1 MNIETKANVGDIVY
15 YLKRISRVNCS
26 VCAGTGKI
34 HLGTAIMPN
43 AESPDAFAASLS
55 EQFMQNLTE
64 MIIGNVREY
73 DCPECGGKGTVK
85 ATGQSRYEVGKGTV
99 VSIEAT
105 MNQGH
110 EKVIYRVTDSTSA
123 TNRTLT
129 DEKLYLD
136 QEAAEKQCRFM
147 NLERRVVPLEC
158 VQIPPRFAKTIP
170 CNEKLVNRLNEWCS
184 HRKFETEIYVDENL
198 NLFDGYTS
206 YLVYR
211 MLGIFDIP
219 VVIWPE
225 DARK

>member
-1 MNIETKANVGDIVY
+1 MNVETKANVGDTIY
-15 YLKRISRVNCS
+15 FLKRINRVTCPLCN
-26 VCAGTGKI
+26 GDGKI
-34 HLGTAIMPN
+34 ILTPKV
-43 AESPDAFAASLS
+43 SASS
-55 EQFMQNLTE
+55 IGEQIVEQFMNAS
-64 MIIGNVREY
+64 MGNVKEY
-73 DCPECGGKGTVK
+73 DCPECGGKGTVI
-85 ATGQSRYEVGKGTV
+85 
-99 VSIEAT
+99 SIEAT
-105 MNQGH
+105 MNQRH
-110 EKVIYRVTDSTSA
+110 EKVIYRVADSTSA

-147 NLERRVVPLEC
+147 NLERRVIPLEC
-158 VQIPPRFAKTIP
+158 VQIPPCFAKTIP
-170 CNEKLVNRLNEWCS
+170 CNEKLMKRLNEWRS

-225 DARK
+225 DERSK